1 MIAHA
6 SHFHARGARPGRL
19 QASFKENVID
29 YGRVLDVMRQVGY
42 AGYVGVEYVWIDW
55 EHCNEVDNLSE
66 TILMRDF
73 LRSHGRRRMNQ
84 PDPALGV
91 ILHAI
96 GGLASASFYLPFR
109 GVKGWAWE
117 SYWLV
122 GGVFSWVVAPWMF
135 ALLQIPELVPG
146 ARGGTARRPCSGR
159 YLFGVLWGIGG
170 LTFGLTMRYL
180 GIALGMAMALGY
192 CAAFGTLMPPLFRG
206 ELEGVARTTAGATVL
221 FGVFVC
227 LAGIVVSGLAG
238 RSKERELT
246 DEQKQAVIH
255 EFSFGKGVLVATVS
269 GILSACMSYGF
280 AAGKPIADLAV
291 QHGAHPLWQN
301 LPVLVVVLAGGLTT
315 NLLWCLR
322 STFRN
327 GTAGDYLRSHR
338 HGELVITE
346 QVSTRT
352 IFSVPPPGPSGI
364 CSSSSTGWGTRLMGK
379 FEFSSW
385 TLHMASIMIFGTL
398 WGLISRNGRARA
410 SGRDS

>member
-1 MIAHA
+1 M
-6 SHFHARGARPGRL
+6 S
-19 QASFKENVID
+19 
-29 YGRVLDVMRQVGY
+29 
-42 AGYVGVEYVWIDW
+42 
-55 EHCNEVDNLSE
+55 
-66 TILMRDF
+66 
-73 LRSHGRRRMNQ
+73 Q

-96 GGLASASFYLPFR
+96 GGLASASFYLPYR
-109 GVKGWAWE
+109 AVKGWAWE

-122 GGVFSWVVAPWMF
+122 GGFFSWVVAPWVF
-135 ALLQIPELVPG
+135 ALIQTPHLFRVLAEAPPSALWW
-146 ARGGTARRPCSGR
+146 T

-246 DEQKQAVIH
+246 DTQKQAVIH
-255 EFSFGKGVLVATVS
+255 EFSFGKGVLVATAA

-291 QHGAHPLWQN
+291 EHGAHPLWQN

-315 NLLWCLR
+315 NLIWCVFLNLR
-322 STFRN
+322 N
-327 GTAGDYLRSHR
+327 ATAGDYR
-338 HGELVITE
+338 G
-346 QVSTRT
+346 STRRNGSLSFT
-352 IFSVPPPGPSGI
+352 SLRNNYLLCAVA
-364 CSSSSTGWGTRLMGK
+364 GTVWYLQFLFYGMGNTLMGK

-385 TLHMASIMIFGTL
+385 TLHMASIMIFGTV
-398 WGLISRNGRARA
+398 WGLILKEWKGSSLRTNLLNAAGLLILVSSTVIVGYGNYLAAVGSRQ
-410 SGRDS
+410 

>member
-1 MIAHA
+1 M
-6 SHFHARGARPGRL
+6 S
-19 QASFKENVID
+19 
-29 YGRVLDVMRQVGY
+29 
-42 AGYVGVEYVWIDW
+42 
-55 EHCNEVDNLSE
+55 
-66 TILMRDF
+66 
-73 LRSHGRRRMNQ
+73 Q

-96 GGLASASFYLPFR
+96 GGLASASFYLPYR
-109 GVKGWAWE
+109 AVKGWAWE

-122 GGVFSWVVAPWMF
+122 GGVFSWLVAPWVF
-135 ALLQIPELVPG
+135 ALIQTPKLYQVLAESPPSALFW
-146 ARGGTARRPCSGR
+146 T

-238 RSKERELT
+238 RSKERELS

-255 EFSFGKGVLVATVS
+255 EFSFGKGVLVATAA

-280 AAGKPIADLAV
+280 AAGKPIAELAIK
-291 QHGAHPLWQN
+291 HGAHPLWQN

-315 NLLWCLR
+315 NLIWCVFLNLR
-322 STFRN
+322 NAT
-327 GTAGDYLRSHR
+327 TGDYRGLTRRDGSLSSATLRNNY
-338 HGELVITE
+338 LLCAVA
-346 QVSTRT
+346 
-352 IFSVPPPGPSGI
+352 
-364 CSSSSTGWGTRLMGK
+364 GTVWYLQFLFYGMGNTLMGK

-385 TLHMASIMIFGTL
+385 TLHMASIMIFGTV
-398 WGLISRNGRARA
+398 WGLLLKEWKGSSVRTHLLNAAGLIILVSSTVIVGYGNYLAAVG
-410 SGRDS
+410 SGQ

>member
-1 MIAHA
+1 M
-6 SHFHARGARPGRL
+6 S
-19 QASFKENVID
+19 
-29 YGRVLDVMRQVGY
+29 
-42 AGYVGVEYVWIDW
+42 
-55 EHCNEVDNLSE
+55 
-66 TILMRDF
+66 
-73 LRSHGRRRMNQ
+73 Q

-91 ILHAI
+91 VLHAI
-96 GGLASASFYLPFR
+96 GGLASASFYLPYR
-109 GVKGWAWE
+109 LVKAWAWE

-122 GGVFSWVVAPWMF
+122 GGVFSWIVAPWVF
-135 ALLQIPELVPG
+135 ALFLTPELYRVIAEAPPS
-146 ARGGTARRPCSGR
+146 ALFWTYC
-159 YLFGVLWGIGG
+159 FGVLWGIGG

-255 EFSFGKGVLVATVS
+255 EFSFAKGVLVAAAS
-269 GILSACMSYGF
+269 GVLSACMSYGF

-315 NLLWCLR
+315 NLIWCLALNI
-322 STFRN
+322 RN
-327 GTAGDYLRSHR
+327 KTAGDYRGASECGQRLSSMTLRNNY
-338 HGELVITE
+338 LFCAVA
-346 QVSTRT
+346 
-352 IFSVPPPGPSGI
+352 
-364 CSSSSTGWGTRLMGK
+364 GTVWYLQFLFYGMGNTLMGK

-398 WGLISRNGRARA
+398 WGLVLHEWKGSSARTQLLNAAGLLILISSTVIVGYGNYLALAG
-410 SGRDS
+410 SGH

>member
-1 MIAHA
+1 M
-6 SHFHARGARPGRL
+6 
-19 QASFKENVID
+19 
-29 YGRVLDVMRQVGY
+29 
-42 AGYVGVEYVWIDW
+42 
-55 EHCNEVDNLSE
+55 
-66 TILMRDF
+66 T
-73 LRSHGRRRMNQ
+73 Q

-109 GVKGWAWE
+109 GVKSWAWE

-122 GGVFSWVVAPWMF
+122 GGIFSWVVAPWAF
-135 ALLQIPELVPG
+135 ALVQTPDLFGVLHEAPPSALLW
-146 ARGGTARRPCSGR
+146 T

-206 ELEGVARTTAGATVL
+206 ELDSVARTTAGATVL
-221 FGVFVC
+221 LGVFVC

-255 EFSFGKGVLVATVS
+255 EFSFSKGVIVAAVS

-280 AAGKPIADLAV
+280 DAGKPIAELAV
-291 QHGAHPLWQN
+291 RHGAHPLWQN
-301 LPVLVVVLAGGLTT
+301 QPILVVVLAGGLTT
-315 NLLWCLR
+315 NLIWCLLLNI
-322 STFRN
+322 RN
-327 GTAGDYLRSHR
+327 DTAGDYYGASARDGSLSAANLRTNYLLCAAA
-338 HGELVITE
+338 G
-346 QVSTRT
+346 T
-352 IFSVPPPGPSGI
+352 IWYLQFLFYGMGK
-364 CSSSSTGWGTRLMGK
+364 TLMGK

-398 WGLISRNGRARA
+398 WGLFLKEWKGA
-410 SGRDS
+410 SVRTHVLNAFGLVILVASTVVVGYGNFLAAGSKH